1 MVNLRSGL
9 GGAPPTQTPEPQSP
23 RIRSLVESSLSSLS
37 AEVSQRSDGEDG
49 IPAQP
54 GLTNQLSEGSNR
66 DSKTYRKETPGSSVS
81 QLLHLNPRNHE
92 GSTDLGMPGDQ
103 RIGMS
108 TTGEEQFSQK
118 QAPHLLSHRGVSMI
132 AETIQ
137 RETPGEALRNM
148 REKLSRI
155 EEERELAILAKKLLD
170 MEAEKAAGFP
180 MRMSEVKTTSET
192 VI

>member
-1 MVNLRSGL
+1 M
-9 GGAPPTQTPEPQSP
+9 
-23 RIRSLVESSLSSLS
+23 S

-66 DSKTYRKETPGSSVS
+66 DSETYCKETPGSSVS
-81 QLLHLNPRNHE
+81 QLLRLNPRNHE
-92 GSTDLGMPGDQ
+92 GSTDLGLPGDQ
-103 RIGMS
+103 TSGMS
-108 TTGEEQFSQK
+108 TTGEEQFSQER
-118 QAPHLLSHRGVSMI
+118 APHPFSHRGASTI

-137 RETPGEALRNM
+137 CEIPGEALRNM

-155 EEERELAILAKKLLD
+155 EEKRELAILAKKLLD
-170 MEAEKAAGFP
+170 MEAEKAAGFL
-180 MRMSEVKTTSET
+180 MRISEVETPSET